1 MSAKLRIMPLGGCG
15 EVGKNMTIFEYEDE
29 ILIVDCGVM
38 FPMSD
43 MLGVETIIPDF
54 NYLRDKWS
62 RVRAVLVTHGH
73 EDHIGALGYLMVN
86 IPDVPIY
93 ATPLTL
99 GLMKGKLKEQKLHN
113 IKTKVI
119 VAGDAIAIGRFLVEP
134 FRVTHSIPDS
144 VGFAITTPVGLVIHS
159 GDYKF
164 DHTPVDGYPPD
175 FAKLAEFSAR
185 GVLCLLGDSTNS
197 TQPGWTPSEQCLTEA
212 LKEAFKQAKGRI
224 IVASFASLISRVTQ
238 VAEAAQ
244 TSKRK
249 LAVAGRTMKDNIKM
263 AQRLGYLEFPEGML
277 IDLNE
282 TTSLPDKEIVIM
294 ATGSQGEPEAVLSR
308 LSRGRHPFLAIR
320 EGDTIIISS
329 HAIPGNDEDVSRIVN
344 ALMQKG
350 AEVLYEENSN
360 VHVSGHASQEE
371 MKLLINLIQPKFFIP
386 IHGELRHLRQHSVLA
401 KGIGLDPSTIAV
413 VENGTPV
420 EFTRTSMTILPR
432 LKGGYVFV
440 QGNKI
445 GEFGFPLI
453 RQREKLAQG
462 GFFVVSL
469 RLNRKGEFLSI
480 PKYTSWGFVAADMLP
495 QITKRAESV
504 LRDAIKAYY
513 TDWKQ
518 LPSHIEGALDRH
530 FYQEFGMVPKVNV
543 IIHEGG

>member
-1 MSAKLRIMPLGGCG
+1 
-15 EVGKNMTIFEYEDE
+15 MTIFEYEDE